1 MVAWQASRRQVC
13 GAQAGVAQ
21 AGVAQAAARW
31 ALRLMWRTWVGVVSL
46 MRVPDEGGD
55 RRVPDTSAKAENQ
68 FIFIATAGK
77 VREVSYFW
85 CFRSLFP
92 WS

>member
-1 MVAWQASRRQVC
+1 MA
-13 GAQAGVAQ
+13 GIAQAGVWRAGRRGAGRCGAGSGAVGPEAQ
-21 AGVAQAAARW
+21 
-31 ALRLMWRTWVGVVSL
+31 WRTWVGVVSL